1 MHLHKAKQVEM
12 AKLADVG
19 AEKLLDVDDRVGV
32 VFSHSYSSVAFCTSD
47 QSARGEFGHQDGVH
61 ASSISDS
68 MESHSVVVEVQEGL
82 CILQHL
88 LSHVAVKLRKL
99 DHSVLTILR
108 LQDFTHGVWTV
119 GRTIVPPPAS
129 FVVELVQHR
138 QRWC

>member
-1 MHLHKAKQVEM
+1 VHLHKAKQVEM

-19 AEKLLDVDDRVGV
+19 AEKLLDVNDRVGV
-32 VFSHSYSSVAFCTSD
+32 VFSHSYSSAAFRPSD
-47 QSARGEFGHQDGVH
+47 QSALGEFGHQDGLH
-61 ASSISDS
+61 ASSISVS

-88 LSHVAVKLRKL
+88 LSHVAVNLRKL

-119 GRTIVPPPAS
+119 GRTLFHHQLHS
-129 FVVELVQHR
+129 S
-138 QRWC
+138 

>member
-1 MHLHKAKQVEM
+1 VN
-12 AKLADVG
+12 
-19 AEKLLDVDDRVGV
+19 
-32 VFSHSYSSVAFCTSD
+32 
-47 QSARGEFGHQDGVH
+47 
-61 ASSISDS
+61 
-68 MESHSVVVEVQEGL
+68 
-82 CILQHL
+82 
-88 LSHVAVKLRKL
+88 LRKL